1 MTKSPKKTSPDSEAD
16 SLLNSIGL
24 ATVALIICLMI
35 SSIYEYK
42 KNNENKEA
50 HEPNKEK
57 LEKVSHSLAP

>member
-24 ATVALIICLMI
+24 AIVALIICLMI

-42 KNNENKEA
+42 KNKEA
-50 HEPNKEK
+50 PEPNKEK
-57 LEKVSHSLAP
+57 VEKVS